1 MATFPKKNEA
11 NSTSGATFS
20 PYKKSG
26 SFGVKDVL
34 KDVECYKYHKKGNY
48 ANKCPE
54 IKAED
59 IKEPLKVR
67 KMEEG
72 NNKEDPEK
80 KSIRQIRARFYDLE
94 IDIKDPFMRYWT
106 ILSNLGQMRIGP
118 ENEGHLAKEF
128 IDTGANCNTI
138 SRNFYEIVV
147 S

>member
-1 MATFPKKNEA
+1 MTNFN
-11 NSTSGATFS
+11 

-26 SFGVKDVL
+26 TFSAKDDL
-34 KDVECYKYHKKGNY
+34 KDVEYYKCHKERRYSKKN
-48 ANKCPE
+48 PE
-54 IKAED
+54 IQDKD
-59 IKEPLKVR
+59 TKEPLKVR

-138 SRNFYEIVV
+138 SRNF